1 MCTWSSSRARANSVS
16 SPAALRPDIEAGL
29 KKGFG
34 FGMVGFVG
42 FGVGFTK
49 GSAPEVALTQQNP
62 TDLGLEG
69 GFLIVSACLHSDI
82 VG

>member
-1 MCTWSSSRARANSVS
+1 
-16 SPAALRPDIEAGL
+16 
-29 KKGFG
+29 
-34 FGMVGFVG
+34 MVGFVG